1 MQISGIG
8 DGQDTR
14 PVMMPQQGTNNPE
27 LDSLQRQIEEKQK
40 QLQELGKDDKLS
52 PEQKQ
57 KKRQSLE
64 QEIAEL
70 EAQKNQ
76 VKMAAKQKERK
87 EAEERQAKQNG
98 ESYNRNKDGDTSQI
112 SARGM
117 KALITAG
124 AAMDMADVK
133 NRVATSLEGEAGVLE
148 SEIKL
153 DQGRGG
159 DTTKKEKQLG
169 EINAKADDLNRKTLD
184 DLDKAN
190 EEMRFARDRERE
202 RKEDKESM
210 QKEENGFAAG
220 VQPDERKTTAAA
232 SSQSE

>member
-14 PVMMPQQGTNNPE
+14 PVMLPQQGTNNPE

-87 EAEERQAKQNG
+87 EAEERQVKQSG
-98 ESYNRNKDGDTSQI
+98 DSYNRNKDGDTSQI

-124 AAMDMADVK
+124 ATMDMADVK

-159 DTTKKEKQLG
+159 DTAKKEEQLE

-220 VQPDERKTTAAA
+220 VQPDERKTTVTA